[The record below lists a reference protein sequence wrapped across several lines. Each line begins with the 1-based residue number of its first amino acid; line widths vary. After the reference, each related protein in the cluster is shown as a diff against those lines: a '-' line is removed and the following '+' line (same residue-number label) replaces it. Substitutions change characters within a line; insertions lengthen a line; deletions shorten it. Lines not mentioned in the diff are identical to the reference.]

1 MHNQFYSAI
10 NIDRSN
16 FQSYYNLSLVLK
28 EGLEFKKDFLGLE
41 ALILQLLKLKT
52 VVRPIDI
59 SKTAISLL
67 KNKKDL
73 KSYRFSNQKIYRKI

>member
-1 MHNQFYSAI
+1 MHTSFMSAI

-28 EGLEFKKDFLGLE
+28 EGLEFKKNFLGLE
-41 ALILQLLKLKT
+41 ALIVQLLKLKT

-73 KSYRFSNQKIYRKI
+73 KKL